1 FSHPALIALALVL
14 FAISGAALFAG
25 GNLSPGVRED
35 RSNRW
40 VIIAFGPIGLALA
53 YLPAYDDAGQLTS
66 RIAFG
71 LTDGRVGRS
80 NERYISK
87 CVTALVWRGSSRC
100 ARSGLQP
107 RFTASQ

>member
-1 FSHPALIALALVL
+1 MLLGTAAYLGLAVLGWGGFVAFFSHPALIALALVL

-25 GNLSPGVRED
+25 GNLSPRED

-80 NERYISK
+80 YERYI
-87 CVTALVWRGSSRC
+87 
-100 ARSGLQP
+100 
-107 RFTASQ
+107 